1 MSNWTEA
8 DVDNYVG
15 SRIRTRRVELGLSQ
29 TVVAD
34 QLGLTFQQ
42 VQKYERGYN
51 RVSASRLYDLS
62 KILSVDIAYFF
73 EGFRDKAIPETPE
86 AWGPDVL
93 ELINA
98 FNSMP
103 EKVRISLRLLL
114 KSVPPGPDDNDD
126 VEYFEQQA
134 VSTLNSPDV

>member
-1 MSNWTEA
+1 MTNWTEA
-8 DVDNYVG
+8 DVDDYVG
-15 SRIRTRRVELGLSQ
+15 GRIKERRVELGLSQ
-29 TVVAD
+29 TAVAV

-62 KILSVDIAYFF
+62 KILNVDIEYFF
-73 EGFRDKAIPETPE
+73 EGFRDDDIPVTPE
-86 AWGPDVL
+86 AWGPDVW

-103 EKVRISLRLLL
+103 EKVRISLKRLL
-114 KSVPPGPDDNDD
+114 KSVPPILDR
-126 VEYFEQQA
+126 EEA
-134 VSTLNSPDV
+134 MK

>member
-15 SRIRTRRVELGLSQ
+15 GRIKARRLELGLSQ
-29 TVVAD
+29 TAVAD

-73 EGFRDKAIPETPE
+73 AGFRDNDIPETPE
-86 AWGPDVL
+86 AWSPDVW

-103 EKVRISLRLLL
+103 EKVRMSLRLLL
-114 KSVPPGPDDNDD
+114 KAVPPDPDDDKED
-126 VEYFEQQA
+126 LEYVEQQA
-134 VSTLNSPDV
+134 AST

>member
-15 SRIRTRRVELGLSQ
+15 GRIRARRVELGLSQ

-51 RVSASRLYDLS
+51 RVSASRLYDLT
-62 KILSVDIAYFF
+62 KILGVDIAYFF
-73 EGFRDKAIPETPE
+73 EGFRDDDIPETPE
-86 AWGPDVL
+86 AWGPDVW

-103 EKVRISLRLLL
+103 EKVRMSLRLLL
-114 KSVPPGPDDNDD
+114 KSVPPILDDEEED
-126 VEYFEQQA
+126 VEYVGQQA
-134 VSTLNSPDV
+134 SSA

>member
-1 MSNWTEA
+1 MSSWTEA
-8 DVDNYVG
+8 NVDNHVG
-15 SRIRTRRVELGLSQ
+15 GRIKERRVELGLSQ
-29 TVVAD
+29 TAVAV

-62 KILSVDIAYFF
+62 KILNVDIEYFF
-73 EGFRDKAIPETPE
+73 EGFRDDDIPETPE
-86 AWGPDVL
+86 AWGQDVW

-103 EKVRISLRLLL
+103 EKVRISLKRLL
-114 KSVPPGPDDNDD
+114 KSVPPPD
-126 VEYFEQQA
+126 EKKW
-134 VSTLNSPDV
+134 

>member
-8 DVDNYVG
+8 NVDNYVG
-15 SRIRTRRVELGLSQ
+15 GRIKERRVELGLSQ
-29 TVVAD
+29 TAVAV

-62 KILSVDIAYFF
+62 KILNVDIEYFF
-73 EGFRDKAIPETPE
+73 EGFRDDDIPETPE
-86 AWGPDVL
+86 AWGQDVW

-103 EKVRISLRLLL
+103 EKVRISLKRLL
-114 KSVPPGPDDNDD
+114 KSVPPILD
-126 VEYFEQQA
+126 EEEA
-134 VSTLNSPDV
+134 VK